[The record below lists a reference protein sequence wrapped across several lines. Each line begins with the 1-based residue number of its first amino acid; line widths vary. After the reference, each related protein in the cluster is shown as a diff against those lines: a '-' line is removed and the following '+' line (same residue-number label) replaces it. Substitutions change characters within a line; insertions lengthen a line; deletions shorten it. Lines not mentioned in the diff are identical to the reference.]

1 MIFGK
6 RALLAALWLYAMVIF
21 AHFRLPF
28 GVRSQLAFLFLY
40 FLSSYSSSY
49 YHLIQKNLRNHRNEK
64 GAKWDSKRKKRKK
77 SRKMKRKSLYSPFF
91 KGKIRKKVSKSEL
104 LTKFRYYFLTISLI
118 CIFFLLTSY

>member
-1 MIFGK
+1 VIFGK

-49 YHLIQKNLRNHRNEK
+49 YHLIQENLRDHRDK
-64 GAKWDSKRKKRKK
+64 RGAKWDSKRKKREN
-77 SRKMKRKSLYSPFF
+77 SRKVKRKSLYLPLF
-91 KGKIRKKVSKSEL
+91 KRGKKKESIEKVNFL
-104 LTKFRYYFLTISLI
+104 LDFGTIS
-118 CIFFLLTSY
+118 